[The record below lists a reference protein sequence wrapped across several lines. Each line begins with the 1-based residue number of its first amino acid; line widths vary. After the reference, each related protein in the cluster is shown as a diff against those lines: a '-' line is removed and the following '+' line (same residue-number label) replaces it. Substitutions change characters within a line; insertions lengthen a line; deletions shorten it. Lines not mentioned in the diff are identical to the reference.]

1 MPEESSIS
9 AESREQEQVYQMGLA
24 ARLANFF
31 LGSTSKAVGALK
43 ERASWQDWV
52 IPILVTFLVTAA
64 FGRLTKDIVITE
76 VKQKIATS
84 TKLTEEQQKMILD
97 RIEQQQEVADKPTY
111 LLRGYAIS
119 LVSILVV
126 TVVVAGILMFLIN
139 VVLGGNARFIHALA
153 LASWGSWL
161 AHLTQGPGTLLIGL
175 FPAIL
180 KTPLILAKGTTD
192 VATSLAVLL
201 PAGMKGQFLYA
212 LATKVDLFNL
222 WQLGV
227 MSVGVA
233 VLAGTSTKKAAGW
246 VVGTWVVWAILASAL
261 AALLKGPLG

>member
-1 MPEESSIS
+1 MPEENSLSTES
-9 AESREQEQVYQMGLA
+9 AQTSEVYQMGLV

-31 LGSTSKAVGALK
+31 LGSTSKAVQALK
-43 ERASWQDWV
+43 AKTRWQDWV
-52 IPILVTFLVTAA
+52 IPILITFLVTVG
-64 FGRLTKDIVITE
+64 FGQLTKNIVISE

-84 TKLTEEQQKMILD
+84 TRLTEEQQKMILD
-97 RIEQQQEVADKPTY
+97 RMEQQQELAKKPTY

-119 LVSILVV
+119 LVSILLV
-126 TVVVAGILMFLIN
+126 TVIVGGILLFLIN
-139 VVLGGNARFIHALA
+139 VVLGGNTRFVQALA

-175 FPAIL
+175 FPAVV
-180 KTPLILAKGTTD
+180 KAPLILSKGTTD
-192 VATSLAVLL
+192 VVTSLAVLL
-201 PAGMKGQFLYA
+201 PTSMKGQFLYA
-212 LATKVDLFNL
+212 LATKIDLFNI
-222 WQLGV
+222 WQLAV

-246 VVGTWVVWAILASAL
+246 VVGTWVLWAVLASAL